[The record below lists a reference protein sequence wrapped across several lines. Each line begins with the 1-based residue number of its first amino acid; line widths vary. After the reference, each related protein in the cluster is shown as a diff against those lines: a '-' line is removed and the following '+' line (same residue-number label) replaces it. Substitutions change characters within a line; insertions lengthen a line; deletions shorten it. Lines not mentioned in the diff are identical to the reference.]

1 MAVRHG
7 YGKIV
12 TDGLVLALD
21 AADRNSYT
29 SGSTTWNDVSGNGN
43 DVSLTTGPVFDTSSK
58 SIVFDGIDDYL
69 TLSNI
74 DTYSSNAQFTIEMI
88 VKSIG
93 GNWGRIFTNGS
104 NGSPGSVTGFINVDI
119 LMLSSGNKPN
129 LYLRVGNSL
138 IFNTQISTSTW
149 GAEPVL
155 MYMGVSVD
163 KQSNEGR
170 YYIKFGE
177 ENSGL
182 IQTELSSTFTPGNAT
197 AFVENRLGGETDNES
212 YAEMNLS
219 VFKIYNRELSINEMR
234 QNYNHYKTRFGL

>member
-43 DVSLTTGPVFDTSSK
+43 DVSVTTGPTFDASLKTIS
-58 SIVFDGIDDYL
+58 FDGIDDYL

-74 DTYSSNAQFTIEMI
+74 DTHSSTAKFTIEGV
-88 VKSIG
+88 VKPIG

-104 NGSPGSVTGFINVDI
+104 NGIPGGITGFINVD
-119 LMLSSGNKPN
+119 LLVLSSGNKPY

-138 IFNTQISTSTW
+138 IFSTQVSTNNW
-149 GAEPVL
+149 GAEDFV
-155 MYMGVSVD
+155 MYFAFSAD
-163 KQSNEGR
+163 KQTRTGSYLFRFGQNE
-170 YYIKFGE
+170 
-177 ENSGL
+177 GL
-182 IQTELSSTFTPGNAT
+182 IQNELSSTYTPGTAT
-197 AFVENRLGGETDNES
+197 NFVENRLGGETDNES